1 MTALLLVLL
10 AGASALEL
18 ENRGLLPQAG
28 AAWQE
33 RDDIRGQTRIMGRL
47 LEEAIYAGHGQRSWI
62 LVQELETVC
71 PDTELVKFWRAR
83 IAWSAGLS
91 VFAANELD
99 MIDSTDPWLNHRAA
113 GLAALFRED
122 GDTAVEELLRSI
134 ASASTTRRKFYS
146 AIDLCSAY
154 LNSGRYEEALALSE
168 LLVFHFRGD
177 PIAEVMHGLC
187 LHSNGRYR
195 RAYAVLSGTRGTGAA
210 ADSLAGALME
220 GFEQ

>member
-18 ENRGLLPQAG
+18 ENQGLLPQAG

-33 RDDIRGQTRIMGRL
+33 KDDIRGQTRIMGRL
-47 LEEAIYAGHGQRSWI
+47 LEEAIYAGHGQRAWI

-71 PDTELVKFWRAR
+71 SDTELVEFWRAR

-91 VFAANELD
+91 VFAADELD
-99 MIDSTDPWLNHRAA
+99 LIDSTDPWLNHRAA

-122 GDTAVEELLRSI
+122 GETAVNELLLSI

-154 LNSGRYEEALALSE
+154 LNAGRYEEALALSE
-168 LLVFHFRGD
+168 LLVFHFPGD
-177 PIAEVMHGLC
+177 PIAGVMHGLC

-195 RAYAVLSGTRGTGAA
+195 LAYTVLSETRGTGAA